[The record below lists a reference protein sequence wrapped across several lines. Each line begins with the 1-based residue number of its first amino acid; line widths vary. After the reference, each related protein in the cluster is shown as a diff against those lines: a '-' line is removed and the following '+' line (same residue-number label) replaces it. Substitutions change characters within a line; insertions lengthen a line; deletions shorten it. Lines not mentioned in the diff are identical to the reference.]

1 MGDIGIVFYPVIA
14 EIIGW
19 LRARGIDYFGSD
31 VPGSEPGTSTTSVAM
46 SLLVDLL
53 IIAIVPLATPKMV
66 IMESVAI
73 RIGLKRVRF
82 IG

>member
-1 MGDIGIVFYPVIA
+1 MCS
-14 EIIGW
+14 
-19 LRARGIDYFGSD
+19 SD
-31 VPGSEPGTSTTSVAM
+31 LTSTTSVAM